1 MSVNVMHVNA
11 APLSFSHALHT
22 SSSTDPSITQE
33 NSIDGP

>member
-1 MSVNVMHVNA
+1 MSMNVKHVNA
-11 APLSFSHALHT
+11 VLLSFSQALHT

>member
-1 MSVNVMHVNA
+1 MSMNAKHVNA
-11 APLSFSHALHT
+11 GLLSFSQALYT